1 MLEHRFQAPDGH
13 LLNVDDA
20 GGGGLPV
27 VFQHGLCGEV
37 SQTREAFPADPA
49 FRRITVEMRGHGAS
63 EAGNPVAFSMAAFC
77 DDLAAFINTSG
88 LAPVVVGGI
97 SMGAAIAL
105 RLAVKRPELVRGLI
119 LARPAWVTAS
129 SPDNMKPNA
138 EAGALLARLPQA
150 DAFDAFMAGTA
161 ASELAKHAPD
171 NLASLKGFFARDPQA
186 VTAALLQRI
195 SADGP
200 EVTEVEVRAVDLPT
214 LIIGH
219 ERDAIHPLAHAHA
232 LHRMIRHSRLSE
244 ITPKAVDKARYLTD
258 FHSAVRA
265 FLKDL

>member
-1 MLEHRFQAPDGH
+1 MLEHQFQAPDGP

-27 VFQHGLCGEV
+27 VFQHGLCGDV

-77 DDLAAFINTSG
+77 DDLAAFIDTSG

-97 SMGAAIAL
+97 SMGAAIAV

-171 NLASLKGFFARDPQA
+171 SQA

-200 EVTEVEVRAVDLPT
+200 EVTEIEVRAVELPT

-232 LHRMIRHSRLSE
+232 LHRMIRHSSFVE
-244 ITPKAVDKARYLTD
+244 ITPKTVDRARYIID
-258 FHSAVRA
+258 FHGAVRA